1 MTFLQIL
8 DRLVVPFFLIFIFIG
23 SVGGAALGGALLLR
37 AAAAIGFIRGM
48 NRYVSTRKATRE
60 ISIPRQV
67 LGRSR
72 WLGGFLVLGG
82 AIVGYILL
90 AKLLTP
96 RAAVSVAD
104 PRFLTALAIE
114 TTGWLF
120 VAGCLLSLVMGVL
133 MLFLPRVMD
142 GLEAQMNRWVSTRN
156 LVPLGGD
163 QMRTPLDI
171 LVEVYPRAA
180 GWIILVSSLIVA
192 IAMCALIAVRW
203 LR

>member
-1 MTFLQIL
+1 MTFLRLL
-8 DRLVVPFFLIFIFIG
+8 DQLVVPFLLIFLFIG
-23 SVGGAALGGALLLR
+23 SVGGVALGGALLLR
-37 AAAAIGFIRGM
+37 AAAAIGFIRSM

-72 WLGGFLVLGG
+72 WLGGLLVLGG
-82 AIVGYILL
+82 AFAGYILL
-90 AKLLTP
+90 AKLLAP

-104 PRFLTALAIE
+104 PRFLTAFAIE
-114 TTGWLF
+114 ATGWLF
-120 VAGCLLSLVMGVL
+120 VAGCLLSLAMGVL
-133 MLFLPRVMD
+133 MLFLPRVLD
-142 GLEAQMNRWVSTRN
+142 GLEALLNRWVSTRN

-163 QMRTPLDI
+163 QMRTPLDV

-192 IAMCALIAVRW
+192 VAMCALIAVRW

>member
-1 MTFLQIL
+1 MTFLRLL
-8 DRLVVPFFLIFIFIG
+8 DQLVVPFLLIFLFIG
-23 SVGGAALGGALLLR
+23 SVGGIALGGALLLR
-37 AAAAIGFIRGM
+37 AAAAIGFIRSM

-60 ISIPRQV
+60 ISIPRQ
-67 LGRSR
+67 GFRQSR
-72 WLGGFLVLGG
+72 WLGSLLVLGG
-82 AIVGYILL
+82 AFACTILL
-90 AKLLTP
+90 AKLLAP

-120 VAGCLLSLVMGVL
+120 VAGCLLSLAMGML
-133 MLFLPRVMD
+133 MLFSPRVLD
-142 GLEAQMNRWVSTRN
+142 ALQAQLNHWVSTRN

-163 QMRTPLDI
+163 QMRTPLDV

-180 GWIILVSSLIVA
+180 GWIILVASLIVA
-192 IAMCALIAVRW
+192 VAMCSLIAVRW

>member
-1 MTFLQIL
+1 MTFLRLL
-8 DRLVVPFFLIFIFIG
+8 DQLVVPFLLIFLFIG
-23 SVGGAALGGALLLR
+23 SVGGIALGGALLLR
-37 AAAAIGFIRGM
+37 AAAAIGFIRSM

-60 ISIPRQV
+60 ISIPRPGFRQ
-67 LGRSR
+67 SR
-72 WLGGFLVLGG
+72 WLGGLLVLGG
-82 AIVGYILL
+82 AFAGTILL

-120 VAGCLLSLVMGVL
+120 VAGCLLSLAMGVL
-133 MLFLPRVMD
+133 MLFSPRVLD
-142 GLEAQMNRWVSTRN
+142 ALEAQLNRWVSTRN

-163 QMRTPLDI
+163 QMRTPLDV

-180 GWIILVSSLIVA
+180 GWIILVASLIVA
-192 IAMCALIAVRW
+192 VAICSLIAVRW